1 MFQPTPH
8 YVFASAP
15 QDGLSLRTR
24 VALAVGVV
32 LALGAV
38 TAFGVAPATRV
49 ELPPLQT
56 VVEPVVSQAGDTVKA
71 TLNVPAVFEPQRFRQ
86 IEQISRG
93 ETLSSLLSRLG
104 ATDPEFIRFAVNDK
118 TAKRLLQLR
127 AGRSVSAEVD
137 EDVLVHRLTYRFG
150 TLEESARRPVQ
161 LVIERVEGKLRA
173 SEAKIEVEE
182 SIEAAA
188 TEIRTTLFAAT
199 DSAGIPETIAS
210 RVADILSGDLDLRRD
225 LRRGAKLSV
234 VYEMIREAGTL
245 EASVPGR
252 VLAVELIN
260 GNKRHEAVW
269 FEHEVGKGAYYTF
282 SGQSL
287 TKSFLREPLEF
298 TRITSGFSRSRLH
311 PLFNVNRAHT
321 GVDFAAPVGTK
332 VRAVGDGVIDFAASD
347 GGYGRK
353 VVISHRNRVSTV
365 YAHLQGFAEGIKPGA
380 RVSQGDVIGYVGMT
394 GWTTGPHL
402 HYEFRINGKHTD
414 PLRAVLPE
422 GRKLS
427 AAELKQFKPLA
438 EGLLERIAQIDSTQ
452 PVARFE

>member
-1 MFQPTPH
+1 MFQPKPH
-8 YVFASAP
+8 HLFASAGHE
-15 QDGLSLRTR
+15 GLSLRAR
-24 VALAVGVV
+24 IALGLGAV

-38 TAFGVAPATRV
+38 TAFGVAPATQV

-56 VVEPVVSQAGDTVKA
+56 VVEPVIAQAGNPAGAV
-71 TLNVPAVFEPQRFRQ
+71 LHVPTVFEPQRFRQ
-86 IEQISRG
+86 IEQIGRG

-137 EDVLVHRLTYRFG
+137 EDGLVHRLTYRFG
-150 TLEESARRPVQ
+150 TLEESANRPVQ
-161 LVIERVEGKLRA
+161 LIIERIDGKLKA

-182 SIEAAA
+182 AIEAASA
-188 TEIRTTLFAAT
+188 EIRTTLFAAT
-199 DSAGIPETIAS
+199 DSAGIPEIIAS

-234 VYEMIREAGTL
+234 VYEMIREAATL
-245 EASVPGR
+245 EAAVPGR
-252 VLAVELIN
+252 VLAVELLN
-260 GNKRHEAVW
+260 GNRRHEAVW
-269 FEHEVGKGAYYTF
+269 FEHEEGKGAYYTF
-282 SGQSL
+282 AGQSL

-332 VRAVGDGVIDFAASD
+332 VRAVADGVIDFAAAD

-402 HYEFRINGKHTD
+402 HYEFRVSGKHTD

-427 AAELKQFKPLA
+427 ASDLKRFKPTA